1 MPVFLR
7 SIRGLVRTAFAGKI
21 MYLKS
26 VFSGPNRF
34 FHAWHWLELLKVQ
47 PKSIPY
53 LQALTVLEVQPN
65 SI

>member
-1 MPVFLR
+1 M
-7 SIRGLVRTAFAGKI
+7 ACAGKI

-53 LQALTVLEVQPN
+53 LQALTVLEVQPIP
-65 SI
+65 S